1 MLFSLPFSVFHVS
14 PESIIELSERWACHQ
29 VRKLGFM
36 LRVWNRGPGTRT
48 GTQYAWR
55 RRKSYQ
61 GHYHRGHMSSS
72 LLQHCSMD
80 ASPKD
85 PLPVAPPLPSTTHVQ
100 IQGPHSW
107 YEESKEWSQHVLVG
121 CRERDIP
128 LLWNWLL
135 SSHTF
140 FPPGSHSQCLQEAFI
155 ANTCQVFSI
164 NTTEDIFSNI
174 PTLCKCLFS
183 QCTKKVSAQFP

>member
-80 ASPKD
+80 ANPKD

-128 LLWNWLL
+128 LLWKLAPVISYIFPSWFSFTVFTGSIYSKYLPSVFHKHNWG
-135 SSHTF
+135 HF
-140 FPPGSHSQCLQEAFI
+140 FKHS
-155 ANTCQVFSI
+155 NT
-164 NTTEDIFSNI
+164 
-174 PTLCKCLFS
+174 L
-183 QCTKKVSAQFP
+183 